1 MTDVE
6 MPAFFYQ
13 GHKILE
19 AEGGLGE
26 VWLSGMHFAK
36 NESLLRQNRITAV
49 VAAVDLK
56 ITYNSEI
63 TLHML
68 NLRDRED

>member
-1 MTDVE
+1 
-6 MPAFFYQ
+6 MPTFFYQ
-13 GHKILE
+13 GQRILE
-19 AEGGLGE
+19 AEADLGE

-56 ITYNSEI
+56 ISYSSDI
-63 TLHML
+63 TVHLL